1 MIVGSNAPGFTA
13 DALINGQMKS
23 VSLSDYPGKWIILFF
38 YSGDFSFV

>member
-13 DALINGQMKS
+13 NAYINGQIKS
-23 VSLSDYPGKWIILFF
+23 ITLTDYLGKWVILFF

>member
-13 DALINGQMKS
+13 SAYTNMQVKS
-23 VSLSDYPGKWIILFF
+23 ISLRDYPEKWIILFF